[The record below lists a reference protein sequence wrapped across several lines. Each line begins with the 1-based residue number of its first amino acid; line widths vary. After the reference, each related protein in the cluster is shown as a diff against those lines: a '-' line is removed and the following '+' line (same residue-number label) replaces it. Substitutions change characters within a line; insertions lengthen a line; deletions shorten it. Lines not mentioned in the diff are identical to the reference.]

1 MKSKSKKVAFVGMLV
16 ALAFVLSYVEVLIPI
31 NLGVPG
37 VKIGLANLVVMV
49 ALYTLSARDA
59 FLLSMIRILLVAF
72 TFGSFNTMMYSLAG
86 AILSFVVMLAFKKL
100 DILSMTGVSVL
111 GGISHNIGQIIV
123 AVIIVENEKLFY
135 YLPVLLVSGIVAGI
149 GVGVVA
155 GLVTKRVKK
164 VYVSEG

>member
-164 VYVSEG
+164 VYVSEE